1 MSDSNPV
8 RGMSDSSSFLLFDP
22 DPVRGQQMAEHFAAA
37 GYVFDVLHQVE
48 AVKNRF
54 LTTPLRLFA
63 FAATVDLTVIETFD
77 LKSPDLDKH
86 PATLVYSDTPEA
98 LSEWLR
104 AGIKDY
110 LLPPWQPLLSKASIE
125 AALERQALGQSRE
138 DIAKQAELRLIERD
152 VQIGRDIQES
162 FLPETLPQPD
172 GWDLSAY
179 FHPAREVAGDFYDGF
194 ELLNRRRVGVVMAD
208 VCDKGVPAAIFMA
221 LFRTLIRYGAQQ
233 NVSLSWTDSGS
244 SGDDGLLLPKKGDRR
259 QNLPRIGTSA
269 LLNAVG
275 GTNAYMTD
283 NHIQTGYFV
292 TLFFGIFDPV
302 SGSLIYINAGHNP
315 PVLLRNDGSHVL
327 LKPTG
332 PAVGM
337 IPGANYRIAEATIE
351 VGETLFTYTD
361 GVPEAKDP
369 AGHFFGNEH
378 MLAVLHQEKPQSS
391 QELLARMT
399 KALQNHMQD
408 AVQFDDITMLA
419 VRRLPS

>member
-1 MSDSNPV
+1 MSDSNP
-8 RGMSDSSSFLLFDP
+8 FLLFDP
-22 DPVRGQQMAEHFAAA
+22 DQARGQQMAEHFAAA
-37 GYVFDVLHQVE
+37 GYVFEVLHQIE
-48 AVKNRF
+48 AVKQRF
-54 LTTPLRLFA
+54 LAAPLRLFA
-63 FAATVDLTVIETFD
+63 FAAEVDLTVIETFD
-77 LKSPDLDKH
+77 LKNPALDKH
-86 PATLVYSDTPEA
+86 PATLVYSDAPEA
-98 LSEWLR
+98 LSEWLK

-125 AALERQALGQSRE
+125 AALERQALGQNRE

-162 FLPETLPQPD
+162 FLPENLPSAD

-194 ELLNRRRVGVVMAD
+194 ELLNRRRIGIVMAD

-233 NVSLSWTDSGS
+233 NVSLSWTDAS
-244 SGDDGLLLPKKGDRR
+244 SSNDEGLLLPKKGDRR

-275 GTNAYMTD
+275 GTNAYMTE

-292 TLFFGIFDPV
+292 TLFFGIFDP
-302 SGSLIYINAGHNP
+302 SNGSLIYINAGHNP
-315 PVLLRNDGSHVL
+315 PVLMRNDGSHVL

-337 IPGANYRIAEATIE
+337 IPGASYRIAEATIE
-351 VGETLFTYTD
+351 AGETLFTYTD

-369 AGHFFGNEH
+369 AGHFFGNEQ

-391 QELLARMT
+391 QELLSRMT
-399 KALQNHMQD
+399 AALKNHMQD

-419 VRRLPS
+419 VRRLPT